1 MAAKKETLFYSSS
14 LQRFKGIRKFKK
26 EHRNVK
32 VLEKGVDIVEH
43 GYKGKCTCSYWV
55 TIQYED

>member
-1 MAAKKETLFYSSS
+1 MDAKKDVLYFSSS

-32 VLEKGVDIVEH
+32 ILEKGVDTVYH
-43 GYKGKCTCSYWV
+43 GYKGKCTCTYWV
-55 TIQYED
+55 TVQYED